1 MRVLGVDQSYT
12 STGWCIFNDEEM
24 EDFGII
30 GTAPTDGDIFV
41 RARLITD
48 RLKEI
53 AVTYSVDMVGI
64 EGLAFGGVGNATR
77 DLAGLQF
84 LIIDSFRPIPV
95 SIVAPTAV
103 KSLALKGRPK
113 STPIMIDGKK
123 KKNNKKKEL
132 FEALPELIQKKFKEK
147 GLKITKGLYD
157 VVDSY
162 WIGMYTLKKYNF

>member
-12 STGWCIFNDEEM
+12 STGWVVFNNDNL

-30 GTAPTDGDIFV
+30 GTKPCDGDVFV
-41 RARLITD
+41 RARYITD
-48 RLKEI
+48 KLKEI
-53 AVTYSVDMVGI
+53 ANTYNIDMVGI
-64 EGLAFGGVGNATR
+64 EGLAFGGVGDATR

-95 SIVAPTAV
+95 VIVAPTSV
-103 KSLALKGRPK
+103 KSLALAGRPK
-113 STPIMIDGKK
+113 SAPILIDGKK

-132 FEALPELIQKKFKEK
+132 FEALPEDIQRKFKDK

-157 VVDSY
+157 VTDSW
-162 WIGMYTLKKYNF
+162 WIGKYTLKKYNF